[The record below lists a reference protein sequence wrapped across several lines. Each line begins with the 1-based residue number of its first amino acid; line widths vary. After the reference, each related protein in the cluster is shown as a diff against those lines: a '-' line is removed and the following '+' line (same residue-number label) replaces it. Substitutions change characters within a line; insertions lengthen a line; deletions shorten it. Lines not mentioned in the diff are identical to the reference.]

1 MNASL
6 QTRSNPAVRNARS
19 SAAGQP
25 VAHRTRYEVRTDET
39 SGAVVVR
46 GRASGTGGNTV
57 GRHVGGVGRTGEL
70 YGIGHRGNTADSA
83 NTLTLRGILPLRVEG
98 KDTPGGAGNGLAT
111 FGSGEPDGR
120 EAAGATL
127 LRLTPVADR
136 AGEGVQGG
144 AQGEHPAVAEDHIAE
159 FTAYVRERRASLYA
173 TAYHLTGDRYEAEDL
188 LQSALFSTYRAWGR
202 ITDKAAVGGYLRRT
216 MTNLHISA
224 WRRRKLAEY
233 PTEELPE
240 TVGDTDAMGGTEL
253 RAVLW
258 QALAKLPENQRTML
272 VLRYYE
278 GKTDPEIADVLGIS
292 VGTVK
297 SSIWRAL
304 RRLRDDEHLN
314 RTGDTA
320 HAFGELVA

>member
-1 MNASL
+1 MTAMLETQKIWDAQCSSPRGRGE
-6 QTRSNPAVRNARS
+6 TCSGGRRG
-19 SAAGQP
+19 SAASRN
-25 VAHRTRYEVRTDET
+25 H
-39 SGAVVVR
+39 
-46 GRASGTGGNTV
+46 GT
-57 GRHVGGVGRTGEL
+57 
-70 YGIGHRGNTADSA
+70 A
-83 NTLTLRGILPLRVEG
+83 
-98 KDTPGGAGNGLAT
+98 K
-111 FGSGEPDGR
+111 
-120 EAAGATL
+120 GATL
-127 LRLTPVADR
+127 FRLVPAEDR
-136 AGEGVQGG
+136 PQAVGQGG
-144 AQGEHPAVAEDHIAE
+144 AQGEHSTGEVDHLTE

-173 TAYHLTGDRYEAEDL
+173 TAYHLTGDRFEAEDL
-188 LQSALFSTYRAWGR
+188 LQTALFSTYRAWGR

-224 WRRRKLAEY
+224 WRRRKLNEY

-278 GKTDPEIADVLGIS
+278 GRTDPEIADILDIS

-304 RRLRDDEHLN
+304 RRLREDEQLN
-314 RTGDTA
+314 RTGDTSR
-320 HAFGELVA
+320 AFGELVA